1 MLLLLLFSLGHS
13 KKANIQGHIKT
24 SKHNGWD
31 QLQAG
36 NSSVSQLLAKVL
48 IRKPH
53 LLVTL

>member
-1 MLLLLLFSLGHS
+1 MLLLLLFSMGYS

-24 SKHNGWD
+24 SKHYKWD

-36 NSSVSQLLAKVL
+36 SSSVSQLLAKVL
-48 IRKPH
+48 IRKLH